1 MSRRMGDEE
10 AADFYA
16 EPANQG
22 FDPTRVVRPGPLGD
36 SIPVR
41 FPTGM
46 LDQVRVAADMEGIT
60 VSEWVRRAVGDALAQ
75 QSETEEGATAIARE
89 LERIARKLRR
99 SA

>member
-1 MSRRMGDEE
+1 MSTPMGDEN

-22 FDPTRVVRPGPLGD
+22 FDPARVVRPGPLGD

-46 LDQVRVAADMEGIT
+46 LDEVRVAADREGVT
-60 VSEWVRRAVGDALAQ
+60 VSEWVRRAVGAMLAQ
-75 QSETEEGATAIARE
+75 HREPEEGAAAIARE
-89 LERIARKLRR
+89 LERLARKLRR